1 MLGPGRGLGLRCS
14 CSRGK
19 VERGVWGKAFLFAV
33 TQCSVT
39 LGKLSSVSLSFLIC
53 RVAQQ

>member
-1 MLGPGRGLGLRCS
+1 MLGPGWGLGLRCS